1 MGLKCK
7 SLIIRL
13 IVLIFCLTLLIADV
27 KSIPNPANQ
36 VKGLVNIINGITT
49 LVTGMNGLI
58 ELIKNDDS
66 DQVFQNEVTGKLD
79 DIYNACLKI
88 DQVKDQV
95 KNLTSV
101 MNANAIRVILETA
114 LREDMNYM
122 LEINNKLN
130 IIETRYRN
138 DFSSIYAQIKN
149 YCHDS
154 VDTYISSIIDGDDLK
169 DKLTDIL
176 KATELAG
183 KNSYARKNIFEIAV
197 AYSRNEKNYHRDCN
211 DISAYDKL
219 YSFYEYVLGTV
230 TQGYTMIILAY
241 QYRKLK
247 STDPNFYRDRQLEYL
262 NIYKQSV
269 IKITESIQY
278 HLSNNNDINFKS
290 SISCD
295 PQLWKEGENYIR
307 IKNYASVRTQS
318 TPDDNFIPDRR
329 GIEYECAHYAEWR
342 DLAVPELIATKH
354 CPHVF
359 IPNHYR
365 SNCSS
370 TFSEFM
376 DYASRGEDKKCVLG
390 TYPGLREHCLCDE
403 SSDPIFSVRKLSLLL
418 QSCSTDRN
426 EVVTNTRF
434 HVQDGIISIEI
445 QCGTFVNGKVDPDT
459 LRWNTDDRSYT
470 RENHPNYAVLSE
482 TLRSFNM
489 DDILLPD
496 GEFVTG
502 VKFEKLDDNY
512 FSLVIQGTEMY
523 DSNNL
528 ISIGQTSLR
537 YPQNSEVAR
546 ISIDLMDL
554 ITPLEIKEQTYEMS
568 ESGSHYVGLTR
579 SGWSDTYGSHAT
591 IPFLDM
597 QPIDLSPA
605 VPLGGLGLFYKSQP
619 DYGGFLAFKHIS
631 PKFMHF
637 ISEDYVDKLTII
649 SPGA

>member
-1 MGLKCK
+1 MGLKCE
-7 SLIIRL
+7 SSIIRL
-13 IVLIFCLTLLIADV
+13 IFIIFCLTLLIADV

-66 DQVFQNEVTGKLD
+66 DQVFQNEVTTKLD

-130 IIETRYRN
+130 IIETRYKN

-176 KATELAG
+176 KATELADR
-183 KNSYARKNIFEIAV
+183 NNYARKNIFEIAV

-219 YSFYEYVLGTV
+219 YNFYEYVLGTV

-247 STDPNFYRDRQLEYL
+247 STDPNFYKDRQLEYL

-278 HLSNNNDINFKS
+278 YLNNNNDINFKS

-295 PQLWKEGENYIR
+295 PQPWKEGENYIR

-318 TPDDNFIPDRR
+318 SPDDNFIPDRR
-329 GIEYECAHYAEWR
+329 GIEYECGHYAEYA
-342 DLAVPELIATKH
+342 DLVVPELIATKH

-365 SNCSS
+365 SNCLSP
-370 TFSEFM
+370 FSEFT
-376 DYASRGEDKKCVLG
+376 DYASRGEDKKCALG
-390 TYPGLREHCLCDE
+390 TYPGLGEHCLCDE
-403 SSDPIFSVRKLSLLL
+403 FSDPIFSVRKLSLLL
-418 QSCSTDRN
+418 QTCSTDIN

-434 HVQDGIISIEI
+434 HVQDGIINIEI

-482 TLRSFNM
+482 TLRSFNL

-502 VKFEKLDDNY
+502 VKFEKLDDNHLA
-512 FSLVIQGTEMY
+512 LVIQGTEMY

-537 YPQNSEVAR
+537 YPLNYEVSR
-546 ISIDLMDL
+546 VSIDLFDL

-568 ESGSHYVGLTR
+568 ESGSHHVDLTR
-579 SGWSDTYGSHAT
+579 SGWSDTYESHAT

-619 DYGGFLAFKHIS
+619 GYAGFLAFKYIS
-631 PKFMHF
+631 PKYMHF
-637 ISEDYVDKLTII
+637 IGEDYADKLTIT
-649 SPGA
+649 SPVA